1 MKDFRLK
8 QQVDIT
14 LTVLCLDQQAH
25 LDSLLGAREA
35 RREHCQSF
43 TAGPAAAAR
52 VLVRRLAEAKD
63 PRRPVRVHAH
73 IDIPGS
79 HHL

>member
-1 MKDFRLK
+1 M
-8 QQVDIT
+8 T
-14 LTVLCLDQQAH
+14 STVLCLDQQEY
-25 LDSLLGAREA
+25 LDPLLGACEA
-35 RREHCQSF
+35 RREHSQRF